1 MFAMAMSACIIAQL
15 RRGRTELDGNDGSSR
30 AQLQWREHC
39 MTSSAEP
46 SNKIDAAAEIRGWLL
61 ALGVSLVTALLVIAP
76 FFWLGNASGHD
87 FGFHASSWLDVAGQW
102 REGIFFP
109 RWAEAANHGFG
120 EPRFIFYP
128 PLSWMLGAALGFVVP
143 WNAVPE
149 VFIVITQTMAGLCL
163 FALARRFLPAKAA
176 LFGAVCYAANPYAL
190 LIIYMRSDFAEL
202 LACAVMP
209 LLMLTALQL
218 CGLVENRLRSAPR
231 AMAFFAVAFAAVWL
245 CNAPAGVMASYSAA
259 LLFAWASLAEESGQP
274 LRRGAAGLALGL
286 ALAGFYL
293 LPAAYEQRWVNI
305 EQALSPGLLP
315 SQNFLY
321 TMIDDPEHNLFNWIA
336 SSVAI
341 LMVVVTG
348 IAGIAARRRAAQEEE
363 RRETKNLWRALL
375 LLSATATILM
385 IRPSA
390 VLWEHLPKLRFMQF
404 PWRWMAI
411 LAVPYCYFMAGAV
424 ARRRMRWS
432 WALLV
437 LVVSAGTA
445 TLLVRSTWWNSDDI
459 PYIREGI
466 ANDQGFDGTDEYD
479 PVSDDHSNLPEKAPR
494 VKIFAAAGS
503 KGSAPRAEIR
513 IERWTAEEKE
523 LRVVSRERLRVGL
536 RLLNYP
542 AWRVDLNGKAV
553 TPQRGE
559 TNGQMILPLS
569 PGEQRITVKFV
580 RTPDRKLGIAI
591 SVVALLTLLALLNAG
606 GMRLLS
612 ASP

>member
-1 MFAMAMSACIIAQL
+1 M
-15 RRGRTELDGNDGSSR
+15 GNDGFSQ
-30 AQLQWREHC
+30 AQLQWHEHC

-46 SNKIDAAAEIRGWLL
+46 SSKIDAAAGIRGWLL
-61 ALGVSLVTALLVIAP
+61 ALGVSLGTALLVIAP

-102 REGIFFP
+102 KEGIFFP
-109 RWAEAANHGFG
+109 RWAEGANHGFG

-128 PLSWMLGAALGFVVP
+128 PLSWMLGAALGFVAP
-143 WNAVPE
+143 WKAVPE
-149 VFIVITQTMAGLCL
+149 VFIVVTQTMAGLCS
-163 FALARRFLPAKAA
+163 FALARRFLPVRAA
-176 LFGAVCYAANPYAL
+176 LFGAACYAANPYAL

-245 CNAPAGVMASYSAA
+245 CNAPAGVMTSYGVA
-259 LLFAWASLAEESGQP
+259 LLFAWASLEEESVRP
-274 LRRGAAGLALGL
+274 LRRGAGGLALGL

-305 EQALSPGLLP
+305 EQALSSGLLP
-315 SQNFLY
+315 AQNFLY

-336 SSVAI
+336 SGVAI
-341 LMVVVTG
+341 LMVVMTG
-348 IAGIAARRRAAQEEE
+348 IAGIAARRGPAQEEE
-363 RRETKNLWRALL
+363 RLETRNLWRALL
-375 LLSATATILM
+375 LLSATATMLM

-390 VLWEHLPKLRFMQF
+390 VLWEHLPKLRFVQF

-411 LAVPYCYFMAGAV
+411 LAVPYGYFMAVAV
-424 ARRRMRWS
+424 ARRRIWWS
-432 WALLV
+432 WVLLALV
-437 LVVSAGTA
+437 ASAATA
-445 TLLVRSTWWNSDDI
+445 TVLVRSTWWNSDDI
-459 PYIREGI
+459 PSIQEAI
-466 ANDQGFDGTDEYD
+466 ANDRGFEGTDEYD
-479 PVSDDHSNLPEKAPR
+479 PVSDDHSNLPSKAPR
-494 VKIFAAAGS
+494 VQILPAEGL
-503 KGSAPRAEIR
+503 GGGAPKPEVHIT
-513 IERWTAEEKE
+513 RWTAEEKE
-523 LRVVSRERLRVGL
+523 LRVLSREQLRVGL
-536 RLLNYP
+536 RLLDYP
-542 AWRVDLNGKAV
+542 AWRVELNGKTV

-569 PGEQRITVKFV
+569 AGGQRITVKFA
-580 RTPDRKLGIAI
+580 RTTDRKLGIAI